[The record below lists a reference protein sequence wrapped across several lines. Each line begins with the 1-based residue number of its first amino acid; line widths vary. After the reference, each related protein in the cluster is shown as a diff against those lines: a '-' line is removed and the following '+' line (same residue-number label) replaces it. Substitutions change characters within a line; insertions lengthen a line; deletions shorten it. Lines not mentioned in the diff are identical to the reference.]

1 MIRLVVALAL
11 AGACVDDGG
20 PRLDTVSPASAPR
33 GAIVT
38 LTGTRFCGSAGSAG
52 DCDKAAGQIQIG
64 LDQPV
69 RAQIVSF
76 GPTAAKISVPQVAP
90 AGDTELV
97 LEVGGR
103 SSNALAFQVLP

>member
-1 MIRLVVALAL
+1 MIRLVVVLALAL
-11 AGACVDDGG
+11 AGACADDGG
-20 PRLDTVSPASAPR
+20 PRLDTVSPESAPR

-38 LTGTRFCGSAGSAG
+38 LTGTRFCGSAG
-52 DCDKAAGQIQIG
+52 DCDNAAGQIQIG